1 MNVPKKSV
9 KPSLMEEI
17 KNSKSVSGRIPM
29 LLQII
34 NKLDAQDKADLVNA
48 LNDYTISAPAISRV
62 LENRGHRISV
72 GSINSYR
79 RGELIHVTGG

>member
-1 MNVPKKSV
+1 MNTPKKSV

-17 KNSKSVSGRIPM
+17 KKSKSVSGRMPM

-34 NKLDAQDKADLVNA
+34 NKLNTQDKADLLAA
-48 LNDYTISAPAISRV
+48 LNDYTISAPAISRA

-79 RGELIHVTGG
+79 RGELIHVTG

>member
-1 MNVPKKSV
+1 MNTPKKSV

-17 KNSKSVSGRIPM
+17 KKSKSVSGRMPM

-34 NKLDAQDKADLVNA
+34 NKLDAQDKADLLAA
-48 LNDYTISAPAISRV
+48 LNDYTISAPAISRA

-72 GSINSYR
+72 GSITAYR
-79 RGELIHVTGG
+79 RGELIHVTG

>member
-1 MNVPKKSV
+1 MNTPKKSA
-9 KPSLMEEI
+9 KQSLLQEI

-34 NKLDAQDKADLVNA
+34 NKLDTQDKADLLAA
-48 LNDYTISAPAISRV
+48 LNDYTISAPAISRA

-79 RGELIHVTGG
+79 RGELIHVTG

>member
-1 MNVPKKSV
+1 MNTPKKSA
-9 KPSLMEEI
+9 KQSLLQEI
-17 KNSKSVSGRIPM
+17 KNSKSVSGRMPM

-34 NKLDAQDKADLVNA
+34 NKLDTQDKADLHAA
-48 LNDYTISAPAISRV
+48 LNDYTISAPAISRA

-79 RGELIHVTGG
+79 RGELIHVTG

>member
-1 MNVPKKSV
+1 MNTPKKPV

-17 KNSKSVSGRIPM
+17 KSSSSVSGRIPM

-34 NKLDAQDKADLVNA
+34 NKLETQDKADLLAA
-48 LNDYTISAPAISRV
+48 LNDYTISAPAISRA

-72 GSINSYR
+72 GSINAYR
-79 RGELIHVTGG
+79 RGELIHVAR

>member
-1 MNVPKKSV
+1 MNTPKKSV

-17 KNSKSVSGRIPM
+17 KKSKSVSGRMPM

-34 NKLDAQDKADLVNA
+34 NKLDAQDKVDLLAA
-48 LNDYTISAPAISRV
+48 LNDYTISAPAISRA

-72 GSINSYR
+72 GSITAYR
-79 RGELIHVTGG
+79 RGELIHVTG

>member
-1 MNVPKKSV
+1 LNTPKKSV

-17 KNSKSVSGRIPM
+17 KSSKRVSGRMPM

-34 NKLDAQDKADLVNA
+34 NKLDTQDKADLLAA

-79 RGELIHVTGG
+79 RGELIHVTG

>member
-1 MNVPKKSV
+1 MQQSSEKQ
-9 KPSLMEEI
+9 SLLQEI
-17 KNSKSVSGRIPM
+17 QSSKLVSGRMPM

-34 NKLDAQDKADLVNA
+34 NQLDAQDKADLLAA

-72 GSINSYR
+72 GAITAYR
-79 RGELIHVTGG
+79 RGELIHVTG

>member
-1 MNVPKKSV
+1 MNTPKKSV
-9 KPSLMEEI
+9 KPSLLQEI
-17 KNSKSVSGRIPM
+17 KNSKLVSGRIPM

-34 NKLDAQDKADLVNA
+34 NKLDAQDKADLLAA

-72 GSINSYR
+72 GSINGYR
-79 RGELIHVTGG
+79 RGELRHVTG

>member
-1 MNVPKKSV
+1 MNTPKKSV

-17 KNSKSVSGRIPM
+17 KKSKSVSGRMPM

-34 NKLDAQDKADLVNA
+34 NKLDAQDKADLLAA
-48 LNDYTISAPAISRV
+48 LNDYTISAPAISRA

-72 GSINSYR
+72 GSINQYR
-79 RGELIHVTGG
+79 RGELRHVTG

>member
-1 MNVPKKSV
+1 MNTPKKSV

-17 KNSKSVSGRIPM
+17 KKSKAISGRIPM

-72 GSINSYR
+72 GSINPYR
-79 RGELIHVTGG
+79 RGELIHVTG

>member
-1 MNVPKKSV
+1 MPKKSV

-17 KNSKSVSGRIPM
+17 KSSVSITGRIPI

-34 NKLDAQDKADLVNA
+34 NKLDTQDKADLLAA
-48 LNDYTISAPAISRV
+48 LNDYTISAPAISRA

-72 GSINSYR
+72 GSINQYR
-79 RGELIHVTGG
+79 RGELRHVTG